1 MPAIAIVTGGSSN
14 IGLAIVERLL
24 PDYHVVVAD
33 LSPPPKAL
41 SDKVSFVRCD
51 ICQSEHVDELVA
63 RAAELGPVRA
73 LVLSAAITAPARP
86 VVDIPPEE
94 WKRVI
99 DVNLTGSFL
108 TAQAVAK
115 QCAQTLENIVFMTS
129 RAGKTG
135 FAALNANASG
145 TKAHYCA
152 SKAAIISLTKSLA
165 TELAPR
171 VRVNAV
177 APGPIEGTMIPKE
190 RWGDIA
196 ARVPLRRLGKPAE
209 IANAVAFLLSP
220 EAAFITGHILDVNGG
235 TLMD

>member
-14 IGLAIVERLL
+14 IGLAIVKRLL
-24 PDYHVVVAD
+24 ADYHVVVGD
-33 LSPPPKAL
+33 LSPPPEAL
-41 SDKVSFVRCD
+41 ASKVRFVRCD
-51 ICQSEHVDELVA
+51 IRQPDQVRELVA
-63 RAAELGPVRA
+63 SAVEQGPLRA

-86 VVDIPPEE
+86 VADIPPEE

-108 TAQAVAK
+108 TAQAAVQPLSQAGG
-115 QCAQTLENIVFMTS
+115 NIVFITS

-135 FAALNANASG
+135 FAALNATSAG

-165 TELAPR
+165 IELAPH

-177 APGPIEGTMIPKE
+177 APGPIEGTMIPKD
-190 RWGDIA
+190 RWDAIA
-196 ARVPLRRLGKPAE
+196 ARVPLQRLGKPADV
-209 IANAVAFLLSP
+209 ADAVAFLLSP
-220 EAAFITGHILDVNGG
+220 DAAFITGHVLDVNGG